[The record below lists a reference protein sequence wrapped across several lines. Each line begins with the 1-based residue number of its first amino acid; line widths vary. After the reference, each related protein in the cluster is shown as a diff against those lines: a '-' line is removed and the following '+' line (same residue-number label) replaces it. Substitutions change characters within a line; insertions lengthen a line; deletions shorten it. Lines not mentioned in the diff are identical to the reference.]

1 MIRICTSTL
10 SAACGSTSR
19 PALSIVSS
27 FRDRQIDPRAV
38 VAGEIGL
45 SGELRSVG
53 QLEIRLREAAKL
65 GFERAV
71 VPRSTSVRAAG
82 LGLEIVPASTLRE
95 AINAALLA

>member
-1 MIRICTSTL
+1 DEP
-10 SAACGSTSR
+10 AADLAVS
-19 PALSIVSS
+19 LSIVSS
-27 FRDRQIDPRAV
+27 FRDRQVDPRAV

-71 VPRSTSVRAAG
+71 VPRSTALRSMKG
-82 LGLEIVPASTLRE
+82 LGLDLVPAATLRE
-95 AINAALLA
+95 AINAALLE